1 MVRTQ
6 IQLEE
11 RQTEILKQL
20 AAERQLSVAELIRR
34 SIDAYLASIPPRAGR
49 EDQRE
54 RAIRAAGR
62 FHSGVTDLGEH
73 HDRYLEEAF
82 AE

>member
-1 MVRTQ
+1 MIRTQ

-11 RQTEILKQL
+11 RQADVLKRL
-20 AAERQLSVAELIRR
+20 AAEEEVSVAELIRR
-34 SIDAYLASIPPRAGR
+34 SINSYLAAIPPKASR
-49 EDQRE
+49 EERKE

-62 FHSGVTDLGEH
+62 FRSGVSDLGER

-82 AE
+82 SP

>member
-11 RQTEILKQL
+11 EQ
-20 AAERQLSVAELIRR
+20 AARIRRAAADRHVSVAELIRR
-34 SIDAYLASIPPRAGR
+34 SVDLYLSSMPRIVSR
-49 EDQRE
+49 EDQKE

-62 FHSGVTDLGEH
+62 FRSGVTDLGEA
-73 HDRYLEEAF
+73 HDQYLEEAF
-82 AE
+82 GR